1 MKDAITTQTAGDFQT
16 AFDFFNRKLFGN
28 SLPQVMVTL
37 QRHAK
42 ARGYFAPE
50 RFHSRGNKTTVH
62 EIALNPDTFCDES
75 DERILSTLVHEM
87 NHLWQQV
94 HGRAPRRCYHDKQW
108 AGKMKEVGLQP
119 TTTGGPDGKEVGQSV
134 THFVIAGGPYA
145 RAYKELAAKGL
156 KLKWESPAPMAAEAK
171 AKAESKTKYTCPTC
185 EQNAWA
191 KPGALLICGDCFES
205 DPSDPQTMLAM
216 A

>member
-1 MKDAITTQTAGDFQT
+1 MEDAITTQTAGDFQT

-50 RFHSRGNKTTVH
+50 RFHARGNKTTVH
-62 EIALNPDTFCDES
+62 EIAMNPDCFCDES

-87 NHLWQQV
+87 AHLWQQV

-108 AGKMKEVGLQP
+108 
-119 TTTGGPDGKEVGQSV
+119 
-134 THFVIAGGPYA
+134 
-145 RAYKELAAKGL
+145 
-156 KLKWESPAPMAAEAK
+156 
-171 AKAESKTKYTCPTC
+171 
-185 EQNAWA
+185 
-191 KPGALLICGDCFES
+191 
-205 DPSDPQTMLAM
+205 
-216 A
+216 